1 MSGIFKKKP
10 IKNIKKSM
18 LMKENSNEANTL
30 DSKHKDMLNKFHKDS
45 VVTKPM
51 LETEK
56 KNLTFRLENINLS
69 VDEKIEIN
77 DKLRNIKE
85 QLKKIKKA
93 ETDYLLNNSKYIFE
107 YFENKKIIAEC
118 KNKTTVLEHFF
129 NTKDINGVD
138 NPPTNNT
145 KEISYLSKYLTNLN
159 EAALDINNYMVQTDI
174 CQSCNKGDLIP
185 MEPEGILLCNVCF
198 KHSKYL
204 IENEKP
210 SYKEPP
216 KEVCFYAYKRINHF
230 REILAQFQ
238 AKETTQI
245 PDEIIDKIF
254 QQLKKERIT
263 VDQLTNKRTKDILKK
278 LGYNKYY
285 EHIPFIKDKLGIKPP
300 VMSAE
305 LEITLCNLFM
315 DIQAPYAKYCPDYR
329 INFLNYYYTVYKL
342 CELLDQQQFLPY
354 FPMLKDREKRIEQ
367 DVIWKNICDELDW
380 EFIPTV

>member
-1 MSGIFKKKP
+1 MSSTFKNTKKYL
-10 IKNIKKSM
+10 NH
-18 LMKENSNEANTL
+18 SNEAITL
-30 DSKHKDMLNKFHKDS
+30 DVKHKEILNKFKNDDTS
-45 VVTKPM
+45 IKPA
-51 LETEK
+51 LLSEK
-56 KNLTFRLENINLS
+56 KTLLLRLKCENLPI
-69 VDEKIEIN
+69 DERIAIC
-77 DKLRNIKE
+77 DKLRI
-85 QLKKIKKA
+85 LKNNLRKINKGEK
-93 ETDYLLNNSKYIFE
+93 DYLLNNSQYIFE
-107 YFENKKIIAEC
+107 YFEKKKNIAEC
-118 KNKTTVLEHFF
+118 KNSTTVLEHFF
-129 NTKDINGVD
+129 NAKDATGGSTDEIKV
-138 NPPTNNT
+138 
-145 KEISYLSKYLTNLN
+145 KEISYVNKYLTNIN
-159 EAALDINNYMVQTDI
+159 ESCLDISNYTIQTDV
-174 CQSCNKGDLIP
+174 CKFCNKGELIP
-185 MEPEGILLCNVCF
+185 LEHEGILICNACF
-198 KHSKYL
+198 KHTKYL

-245 PDEIIDKIF
+245 HPDIIENII
-254 QQLKKERIT
+254 QQIKKERINLS
-263 VDQLTNKRTKDILKK
+263 QLTNKRTKDILKK

-300 VMSAE
+300 IMSAE

-342 CELLDQQQFLPY
+342 CELLDQQHFLPY

-380 EFIPTV
+380 EFIPTI

>member
-1 MSGIFKKKP
+1 MTSIFKISKK
-10 IKNIKKSM
+10 IIN
-18 LMKENSNEANTL
+18 NSNDSITL
-30 DSKHKDMLNKFHKDS
+30 DNKHKEILSNFRKDTIA
-45 VVTKPM
+45 TKPE
-51 LETEK
+51 LELEK
-56 KNLTFRLENINLS
+56 KNLLLQLKNNNLS
-69 VDEKIEIN
+69 IDDKIIIC
-77 DKLRNIKE
+77 DKLYNIKIH
-85 QLKKIKKA
+85 LRKIKKG
-93 ETDYLLNNSKYIFE
+93 ETEYLLNNSQYIFE
-107 YFENKKIIAEC
+107 YFENKKNIAEC

-129 NTKDINGVD
+129 NTKDGID
-138 NPPTNNT
+138 DIKT
-145 KEISYLSKYLTNLN
+145 KEISYVNKYLTNIN
-159 EAALDINNYMVQTDI
+159 ESFLDISNYTISSDI
-174 CQSCNKGDLIP
+174 CRFCNKGDLIP
-185 MEPEGILLCNVCF
+185 LEHEGILICNSCF
-198 KHSKYL
+198 KHTKYL

-245 PDEIIDKIF
+245 PDEIIENII
-254 QQLKKERIT
+254 QQIKKERISLA
-263 VDQLTNKRTKDILKK
+263 QLTNKRTKDILKK

-300 VMSAE
+300 IMSAE

-342 CELLDQQQFLPY
+342 CELLEQHQFLPY

-367 DVIWKNICDELDW
+367 DVIWKNICDDLDW